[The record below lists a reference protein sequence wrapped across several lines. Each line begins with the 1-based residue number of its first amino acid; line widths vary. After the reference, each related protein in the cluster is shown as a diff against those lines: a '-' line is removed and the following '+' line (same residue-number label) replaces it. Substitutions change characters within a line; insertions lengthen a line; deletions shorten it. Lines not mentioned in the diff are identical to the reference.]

1 MVTRLIPVIT
11 LKCIEKANHSVV
23 YQELHNAVGQL
34 HLKSKQMKKQIHGER
49 DQTCAYQRQW
59 EEDEVGE
66 LDEGSQKAQTFNCKI
81 NKYWGC
87 HVQHDKYD

>member
-1 MVTRLIPVIT
+1 
-11 LKCIEKANHSVV
+11 
-23 YQELHNAVGQL
+23 
-34 HLKSKQMKKQIHGER
+34 MKKQIHGER